1 MNHDTGKT
9 SAALARHLGRILS
22 KPLDFEFLKEEDHD
36 GFDGEPVA
44 SVMVNGVVTLYPH
57 ETKTETI
64 GESVTQTK
72 WAVDIIVDASD
83 PSVGIYGGE
92 PKNIF
97 SELGFVDAMIRVG
110 QYLIEDEVCA
120 SVVVEIDEDV
130 EA

>member
-36 GFDGEPVA
+36 GFDGQSVA
-44 SVMVNGVVTLYPH
+44 AVMVNGVVTLYPH
-57 ETKTETI
+57 ETQTKTV
-64 GESVTQTK
+64 GEPVTQTK

-83 PSVGIYGGE
+83 HSVGIYGGE

-110 QYLIEDEVCA
+110 QFLIEEEVCA
-120 SVVVEIDEDV
+120 NAVAEIDEDV
-130 EA
+130 RE